1 MTGGQDADR
10 RAWHLAAAVD
20 EPDDEVVAA
29 LDDAARRAAARG
41 GFEAASA
48 AFERAAELTSDE
60 HARSTRLLAAA
71 TNAWLAAQLPRA
83 MRLATTARAG
93 VTDPV
98 VRADLDRLR
107 GRIEFVAGSVP
118 VGVGIWSQ
126 AARDVVA
133 TDPQRAREIGMIA
146 AAGSTFLPEQDRTDL
161 DPAELLASTAAG
173 HLDPGTVFHPSA
185 DRVPP
190 AEPRRPGRRGRFPA
204 AGGHP
209 RAVTCPRRT
218 C

>member
-60 HARSTRLLAAA
+60 TARGARLLAAA

-83 MRLATTARAG
+83 MRLANTARAV

-118 VGVGIWSQ
+118 VGVGIWSR

-146 AAGSTFLPEQDRTDL
+146 AAGSTFLAEQDRTDL
-161 DPAELLASTAAG
+161 DPAELLASTARDTSTRARCFT
-173 HLDPGTVFHPSA
+173 HLLTGFHQLNHDGLA
-185 DRVPP
+185 AAAVPC
-190 AEPRRPGRRGRFPA
+190 GRRSPSGM
-204 AGGHP
+204 
-209 RAVTCPRRT
+209 TCPRRT